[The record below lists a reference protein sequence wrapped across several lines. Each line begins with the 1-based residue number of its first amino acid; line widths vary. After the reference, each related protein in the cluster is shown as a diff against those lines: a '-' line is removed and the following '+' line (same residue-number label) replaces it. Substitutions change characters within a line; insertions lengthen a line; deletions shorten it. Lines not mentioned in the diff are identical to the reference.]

1 MKVECKHCGH
11 FWEYGGKLDRATCP
25 NCGRKTPTSTKG
37 NKENIMEK
45 LDKDVSSG
53 NGEDDD

>member
-1 MKVECKHCGH
+1 
-11 FWEYGGKLDRATCP
+11 LDRATCP